1 MNQTTLEQYAFAI
14 GFDFELNS
22 SAQEESS
29 EPTALE
35 EIAIAIQTAGLPTL
49 ESNRWDEFGQGCI
62 FWGSKSECD
71 AVKQVLSQFPVFLQ
85 EERNLDSGYYA
96 TATETYHVDE
106 VGNLYRVIT
115 LDNGAHNA
123 LEPIHSIPLDAYR
136 LQSIDPN
143 LQATVE
149 RSRLHHAQQ
158 PPAPE
163 PVSLVTENSVAE
175 QEALKQ
181 EINALR
187 VQIAQQTIQQTAQ
200 QTAQTQELEAL
211 KASAI
216 TAQAATEQE
225 ANNLRGQLAEQ
236 SAQQS
241 AQIQELEALK
251 TTAITAQVDTE
262 QEANNL
268 KAQLALQSNHIHE
281 LERQVTVFED
291 QISFLQGTVA
301 TSVDSQPLEELQA
314 QFAQQTLHLQQ
325 IEAQLAQAE
334 GHVKSWERKAEQ
346 WIDPEEYAQIQQ
358 QLHTKTNHIQEL
370 EQRIQQQEQQLQ
382 DAVAVASRKVDAAK
396 YQALEQTLSE
406 QAAQGEETKRE
417 MVQLQRD
424 LSEWQTVAESKVE
437 WSEYQDL
444 QQELQRLQ
452 SKTKKGLFSRI
463 LARLF
468 G

>member
-22 SAQEESS
+22 SSQEESS
-29 EPTALE
+29 EYPTLE
-35 EIAIAIQTAGLPTL
+35 AISIAIQTVGLPAL
-49 ESNRWDEFGQGCI
+49 ESDRWDEFGQGRI

-71 AVKQVLSQFPVFLQ
+71 AIKQVLSQFPVFLQ

-96 TATETYHVDE
+96 TETETYYADE
-106 VGNLYRVIT
+106 SGNLYRVSI
-115 LDNGAHNA
+115 LDNGERNP
-123 LEPIHSIPLDAYR
+123 LEPILSIPLDAYR
-136 LQSIDPN
+136 LRSIDPN

-149 RSRLHHAQQ
+149 RSLSQHSQQ

-163 PVSLVTENSVAE
+163 PVSLATDNSVAQALE
-175 QEALKQ
+175 QQALEQK
-181 EINALR
+181 INDLR
-187 VQIAQQTIQQTAQ
+187 AQLAQQVVQIG
-200 QTAQTQELEAL
+200 ELEAL
-211 KASAI
+211 NTTAVAAQASA
-216 TAQAATEQE
+216 EQDV
-225 ANNLRGQLAEQ
+225 NGLKVQLT
-236 SAQQS
+236 QQS
-241 AQIQELEALK
+241 F
-251 TTAITAQVDTE
+251 
-262 QEANNL
+262 
-268 KAQLALQSNHIHE
+268 HIHE

-301 TSVDSQPLEELQA
+301 SKVDAQQLDDLQA

-325 IEAQLAQAE
+325 VEAQLAQAD

-358 QLHTKTNHIQEL
+358 QLHSKTNLIQEL
-370 EQRIQQQEQQLQ
+370 EQRIQRQEQQLQ

-396 YQALEQTLSE
+396 YQALEQTLTE
-406 QAAQGEETKRE
+406 QAAQGEEMKRE

>member
-14 GFDFELNS
+14 GFDFELNR
-22 SAQEESS
+22 SAQGESS
-29 EPTALE
+29 EPTTLE
-35 EIAIAIQTAGLPTL
+35 AISIAIQTARLPTL
-49 ESNRWDEFGQGCI
+49 ESGRWDEFGQGCI

-96 TATETYHVDE
+96 TATETYYADE
-106 VGNLYRVIT
+106 VGHLYCVTT
-115 LDNGAHNA
+115 LDNGEHTP
-123 LEPIHSIPLDAYR
+123 LQPIHSIPLDAYR

-149 RSRLHHAQQ
+149 RSRLHPSQQ

-163 PVSLVTENSVAE
+163 PVSLPVENTIAE
-175 QEALKQ
+175 QEALEQ
-181 EINALR
+181 EINDLR
-187 VQIAQQTIQQTAQ
+187 AQFAQQFAQ
-200 QTAQTQELEAL
+200 IHELEAL
-211 KASAI
+211 KAIAVA
-216 TAQAATEQE
+216 AQAS
-225 ANNLRGQLAEQ
+225 AEQ
-236 SAQQS
+236 DLNGLNAQFAQQS
-241 AQIQELEALK
+241 
-251 TTAITAQVDTE
+251 V
-262 QEANNL
+262 
-268 KAQLALQSNHIHE
+268 HIHE

-301 TSVDSQPLEELQA
+301 TKVDSQRLDDLQV

-334 GHVKSWERKAEQ
+334 SHVKSWERKAQQ

-370 EQRIQQQEQQLQ
+370 EERIQRQEQQLQ
-382 DAVAVASRKVDAAK
+382 DAVAVAARKVDAAK
-396 YQALEQTLSE
+396 YQALEQTLAE

-452 SKTKKGLFSRI
+452 LKTKKGLFSRI

>member
-22 SAQEESS
+22 SAQGESS
-29 EPTALE
+29 EPTTLE
-35 EIAIAIQTAGLPTL
+35 AISIAIQTAGLPIL
-49 ESNRWDEFGQGCI
+49 ESDRWDEFGQGRI

-71 AVKQVLSQFPVFLQ
+71 AIKQVLSQFPVFLQ

-96 TATETYHVDE
+96 TKTETYYADE
-106 VGNLYRVIT
+106 AGELYRVST
-115 LDNGAHNA
+115 LDNGECNP

-136 LQSIDPN
+136 LRSIDPN
-143 LQATVE
+143 LQMTVE
-149 RSRLHHAQQ
+149 RSLSHHSPQ
-158 PPAPE
+158 PPVPE
-163 PVSLVTENSVAE
+163 PVALVTENSVSEHEILAQKALE
-175 QEALKQ
+175 QEALEQ
-181 EINALR
+181 EINDLKA
-187 VQIAQQTIQQTAQ
+187 QIAQQVV
-200 QTAQTQELEAL
+200 
-211 KASAI
+211 
-216 TAQAATEQE
+216 
-225 ANNLRGQLAEQ
+225 
-236 SAQQS
+236 
-241 AQIQELEALK
+241 QIHELEALK
-251 TTAITAQVDTE
+251 TTAMAAQASAE
-262 QEANNL
+262 QDVNRLNV
-268 KAQLALQSNHIHE
+268 QLTQQSVHIHE

-301 TSVDSQPLEELQA
+301 SKIDSQQLDDLQA

-325 IEAQLAQAE
+325 LEARLAQAE
-334 GHVKSWERKAEQ
+334 GHVTSWERKAEQ

-358 QLHTKTNHIQEL
+358 QLHSKTNHIQEL
-370 EQRIQQQEQQLQ
+370 EQRIQRQEQQLQ
-382 DAVAVASRKVDAAK
+382 DAVEVATRKVDAAK
-396 YQALEQTLSE
+396 YQALEQTLAE
-406 QAAQGEETKRE
+406 QAAQGEEMKRG

-437 WSEYQDL
+437 WSEYQAL